1 MLCLLPP
8 SCRTWTSRLPYDSD
22 NQAFAKRG
30 RVCSW
35 RDPRGRQ
42 DTAWYW
48 RRLKINIMD
57 PDEDTASTSLR
68 AYYDLLREY
77 RGFTVVWI
85 GEIIDNVGN
94 WLNYV
99 ATLSLVEQLAGG
111 RGLLISALLI
121 VRFLPTF
128 LLFPIAGVVADRIDR
143 PKVLL
148 VSCVVNVFIVLGLAL
163 IRRPDDIWAMYV
175 LLFLQ
180 FTSSTFYDPARRAL
194 EPKLVPKKQL
204 HLATT
209 LDTFAWSV
217 TVAVGSS
224 LGGAVVSKLG
234 TTMCFVLDSCTFLCA
249 ALCVLIL
256 QVILRKDGYVN
267 NDAEVAEEAEQ
278 LLAPLD
284 SPVHSHTIPEL
295 AIVSQVLSYLST
307 FWLLI

>member
-85 GEIIDNVGN
+85 GEVRPFRCFFRFMKSVAHSLAGSLTCHCTQIIDNVGN

-128 LLFPIAGVVADRIDR
+128 LLFPIAGVVADR
-143 PKVLL
+143 
-148 VSCVVNVFIVLGLAL
+148 
-163 IRRPDDIWAMYV
+163 
-175 LLFLQ
+175 
-180 FTSSTFYDPARRAL
+180 
-194 EPKLVPKKQL
+194 
-204 HLATT
+204 
-209 LDTFAWSV
+209 
-217 TVAVGSS
+217 
-224 LGGAVVSKLG
+224 
-234 TTMCFVLDSCTFLCA
+234 
-249 ALCVLIL
+249 
-256 QVILRKDGYVN
+256 
-267 NDAEVAEEAEQ
+267 
-278 LLAPLD
+278 
-284 SPVHSHTIPEL
+284 
-295 AIVSQVLSYLST
+295 
-307 FWLLI
+307 